1 MLAGNGARKHHL
13 EEKQMSNA
21 EIRSKIKPNM
31 ALKEPPLFKIIYL
44 NDDKTSMEFV
54 VGSLIDY
61 FNYNPDTATQ
71 ITVDIHEKGS
81 AVVAVLPYEI
91 AEQKGIEVTLEAR
104 AQGFPLQVKVE
115 AESN

>member
-1 MLAGNGARKHHL
+1 MANT
-13 EEKQMSNA
+13 
-21 EIRSKIKPNM
+21 EINSKIKPNVN
-31 ALKEPPLFKIIYL
+31 LREPPLFKIIYL
-44 NDDKTSMEFV
+44 NDDVTSMDFV

-61 FNYNPDTATQ
+61 FNYNTDTASA

-104 AQGFPLQVKVE
+104 AQGYPLQVKVE